1 MNWFHAPFP
10 SKLDRLSSEKAQ
22 MIKLSRFKLL
32 PLQQLQVSPSLFYD
46 YDDGHRKHCK
56 YCKTALAKVGLYCQF
71 VLIVV
76 CLHFPHHLHCLHCL
90 HFPHCLHWFHFLHCL
105 YCLHCAHCLHCPHYL
120 HCLYCRHC
128 LYSLKNMM
136 TMAAISHQKDRQRWY
151 WWQQRRY
158 LTKQRRGGNKA
169 ATNVEDEDAQK
180 LIWVEINI
188 NDSSLPWIESIIK
201 NSSWEFQSKHI
212 IFNLS
217 AFQNM
222 QKCIR

>member
-1 MNWFHAPFP
+1 MVFC
-10 SKLDRLSSEKAQ
+10 
-22 MIKLSRFKLL
+22 
-32 PLQQLQVSPSLFYD
+32 D

-56 YCKTALAKVGLYCQF
+56 YCETALAKVGLYCQF

-128 LYSLKNMM
+128 LYRLKNMTTM
-136 TMAAISHQKDRQRWY
+136 TAISHQKHRQRWY

-201 NSSWEFQSKHI
+201 NHHESFKASILSSTVLLFKTCK
-212 IFNLS
+212 S
-217 AFQNM
+217 AFIRFFLQPHVVHDPPWP
-222 QKCIR
+222 QKHQTDQTTG